1 MTDNVKDTLEYA
13 DIAVGFQFPGPTVP
27 VTREMIAEFAAASFD
42 HNPLHWDNDF
52 MEKTHFAGG
61 KQFDDVI
68 GHGLMTYSLMTR
80 AMTDWLWPD
89 LGEHR
94 RLETRFRKPVYPGDE
109 ITIQGEVV
117 DKRET
122 AKGKWLV
129 CNITVKNQRGK
140 TVATGDGL
148 AEVFA

>member
-80 AMTDWLWPD
+80 AMTDWLARP
-89 LGEHR
+89 R
-94 RLETRFRKPVYPGDE
+94 RAPAPGDPLP
-109 ITIQGEVV
+109 Q
-117 DKRET
+117 
-122 AKGKWLV
+122 A
-129 CNITVKNQRGK
+129 
-140 TVATGDGL
+140 GL
-148 AEVFA
+148 SRRRDHHSG